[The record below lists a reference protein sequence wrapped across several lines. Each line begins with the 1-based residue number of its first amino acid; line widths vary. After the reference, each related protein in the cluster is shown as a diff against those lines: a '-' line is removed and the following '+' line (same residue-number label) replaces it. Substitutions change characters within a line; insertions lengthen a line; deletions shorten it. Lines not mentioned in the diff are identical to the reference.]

1 MLQIETFKEIFKHH
15 PLQEIFKILRK
26 VVNFRKM
33 IHFLLFTVAKYARY
47 NFLKE
52 GFSCFF
58 FHWKLIIALSF
69 SSGFIRFS
77 FAIWRNLLVKEQ
89 KYFSA
94 LLQALTPLW
103 EILSE
108 EESWNLETR
117 PLYVFTTVGLKNC
130 IISGTLLSF

>member
-15 PLQEIFKILRK
+15 PFQEIFKILRK

-77 FAIWRNLLVKEQ
+77 LQSDEIVEQ

>member
-1 MLQIETFKEIFKHH
+1 MFMLQIETFKEISKHH
-15 PLQEIFKILRK
+15 PLPEIFKILRK

-52 GFSCFF
+52 GFSCL

-77 FAIWRNLLVKEQ
+77 FTIWRNSGAKIFLGVVASFDATVRDSFRRRELEFGNKTTLRFYHSWL
-89 KYFSA
+89 KKLHPLRYSA
-94 LLQALTPLW
+94 
-103 EILSE
+103 
-108 EESWNLETR
+108 
-117 PLYVFTTVGLKNC
+117 
-130 IISGTLLSF
+130 